1 MSESSLDARLL
12 GLEPGGGEGELR
24 FVLRP
29 HLCRPDG
36 ALYGGTALAATLA
49 AMELVTGRPALWAT
63 TQLVSTAQLD
73 DVIHCVVEPLARGK
87 YIDQVRVT
95 ATVADRVLFAAV
107 GSTATHRDNGLRGTG
122 ASMPRVTPPEEAAD
136 RGSSRMPAW
145 GDGAVGQHRVIQF
158 KDAAFLDGDH
168 GPGRVAM
175 WARLVDEPTT
185 TAAKLGFIADMV
197 PIAVAHAAGVR
208 GAGTSLDNS
217 LRVGELVDCDW
228 MLLDIHGHIAFDG
241 YGYGEAHCWSPDGVL
256 LGTASQT
263 AKVFTF
269 EGRFGP
275 DGPVPS

>member
-12 GLEPGGGEGELR
+12 GLEPGSRAGELR
-24 FVLRP
+24 FVLQP

-49 AMELVTGRPALWAT
+49 AMEVVTGRPALWAT

-73 DVIHCVVEPLARGK
+73 DVIDCVVEPLAQGK

-107 GSTATHRDNGLRGTG
+107 GSTATLRDNGLRGTG
-122 ASMPRVTPPEEAAD
+122 PTMPVVTPLEEAAE
-136 RGSSRMPAW
+136 RGSGRAHSW
-145 GDGAVGQHRVIQF
+145 GDGSVGQHRVIEF
-158 KDAAFLDGDH
+158 RDATFLDGEGDR
-168 GPGRVAM
+168 PGRMAM

-197 PIAVAHAAGVR
+197 PLAACRAAGVQ

-217 LRVGELVDCDW
+217 LRVGHLVDCEW
-228 MLLDIHGHIAFDG
+228 MLLDLHGHLAHDG

-263 AKVFTF
+263 AKLFTF
-269 EGRFGP
+269 QHP
-275 DGPVPS
+275 